1 MADSSLSAQVK
12 FVSKENNNV
21 QNDLTDESVQQED
34 RKKFL
39 TMKYGQK
46 EIKLIQRRLKVEF
59 WMDEELNK
67 LYDIDTSSGM
77 MYPCDVDLDE
87 VIDLETN
94 IEKRQYLED
103 SLMDCKKPQ
112 ILVKEFIEEL
122 LTKLKTLSE

>member
-21 QNDLTDESVQQED
+21 QNDLTDESVKQED

-67 LYDIDTSSGM
+67 LYDIDVRLCTTFV
-77 MYPCDVDLDE
+77 Y
-87 VIDLETN
+87 IYNNN
-94 IEKRQYLED
+94 I
-103 SLMDCKKPQ
+103 
-112 ILVKEFIEEL
+112 IL
-122 LTKLKTLSE
+122 